1 MRPPKVL
8 DSEPVHPHR
17 LARAFLA
24 RTNIDI
30 DEPIFLALLYSCA
43 NAFKQLLQA
52 YSKVPL
58 SYGLTQIFQITR
70 LNFALERVRFMSV
83 LCLFSVSATWFL
95 YRWPSINVI
104 AIL

>member
-8 DSEPVHPHR
+8 DSEPVHLHR

-24 RTNIDI
+24 RTHIDI
-30 DEPIFLALLYSCA
+30 DEPIFLALLYS
-43 NAFKQLLQA
+43 LLQA

-83 LCLFSVSATWFL
+83 FCLFSVSATWFPL
-95 YRWPSINVI
+95 QMAKYQCHCDIMKPPN
-104 AIL
+104 